1 MTKRH
6 RATSTNVEEYWQL
19 FVNRRAYVL
28 QSKRP
33 HQDSGRYYY
42 FRPKAGKNGEQL
54 SLAPATIRRHLEGD
68 LTLGVYAMNPATQRC
83 KWIAMDG
90 DYKESLKHLCELQW

>member
-6 RATSTNVEEYWQL
+6 LATSTNVEDYWQL

-33 HQDSGRYYY
+33 HPDSGRYYY
-42 FRPKAGKNGEQL
+42 FRPKADRNGEQR
-54 SLAPATIRRHLEGD
+54 SEEHT
-68 LTLGVYAMNPATQRC
+68 
-83 KWIAMDG
+83 
-90 DYKESLKHLCELQW
+90 S

>member
-6 RATSTNVEEYWQL
+6 QATSANVEVYWQL

-33 HQDSGRYYY
+33 HPDSGRYYY
-42 FRPKAGKNGEQL
+42 FRPKVGRNGEQL
-54 SLAPATIRRHLEGD
+54 SLAPATMGPLRNARATIAFASLATWRRWDSFSIE
-68 LTLGVYAMNPATQRC
+68 
-83 KWIAMDG
+83 
-90 DYKESLKHLCELQW
+90 